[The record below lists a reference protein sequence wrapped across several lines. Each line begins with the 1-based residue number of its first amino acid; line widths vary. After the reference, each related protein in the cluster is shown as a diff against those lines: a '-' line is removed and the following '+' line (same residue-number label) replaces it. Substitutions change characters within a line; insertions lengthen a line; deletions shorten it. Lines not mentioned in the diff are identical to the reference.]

1 MITMVE
7 SARST
12 TSNQRRDNKRR
23 YTYFVGFRKA
33 YFVVRDLLWGWMAAA
48 CLRPCLTALG
58 APYGDVPMCLVLSYT
73 LPGWSHETE
82 LIQMDGMDSECLYVF
97 EPTRRRA
104 SLRRSLPSSV
114 LSSQPVPR
122 S

>member
-1 MITMVE
+1 MLTMVE

-23 YTYFVGFRKA
+23 YTWTSAKRTLSGGICFG
-33 YFVVRDLLWGWMAAA
+33 DGWLAAA
-48 CLRPCLTALG
+48 CLRPCLQREG
-58 APYGDVPMCLVLSYT
+58 HHMGDVPMCLVLSYT